1 LKKALHEMADRG
13 QLNSFVQPRRGSTPN
28 KPEASRK
35 KQRDT
40 DQDTEVI
47 AAISGGFN
55 VKELSAGYR
64 KAQVRQLS
72 QVMAARELW
81 PLTGPTMTFG
91 PEDMRS
97 LQAPHNDPLVV

>member
-13 QLNSFVQPRRGSTPN
+13 QLNRFVQPGRGPNPN
-28 KPEASRK
+28 KLEASRK
-35 KQRDT
+35 KQRDI

-47 AAISGGFN
+47 ATIFGGFN
-55 VKELSAGYR
+55 VKELSTGYR

-72 QVMAARELW
+72 QVMAARELR
-81 PLTGPTMTFG
+81 PLIGPTMTFG

-97 LQAPHNDPLVV
+97 LQASP